1 MRFKLLTLIVVAS
14 CLPAAAQSLGPRL
27 QSVVQGNG
35 VTVGGRAH
43 IFRGA
48 EGTYIDIEN
57 PGLTRSIS
65 GFISF
70 GNEPTFPGLSDLDGR
85 NVEISGVVYLD
96 GRAIILMNDPDQ
108 LRVMAS
114 DRP

>member
-35 VTVGGRAH
+35 VTIGGRAH
-43 IFRGA
+43 VLRGA

-65 GFISF
+65 GFIPF
-70 GNEPTFPGLSDLDGR
+70 GDEPTFPGLSDLDGR
-85 NVEISGVVYLD
+85 NVEITGVVYSD
-96 GRAIILMNDPDQ
+96 GRAMILMNDPGQ
-108 LRVMAS
+108 LRIMAS
-114 DRP
+114 NRP

>member
-1 MRFKLLTLIVVAS
+1 MRVKLLTLIVVAS

-27 QSVVQGNG
+27 QSVVQGSG
-35 VTVGGRAH
+35 VTIGGRTH
-43 IFRGA
+43 VYRGA

-70 GNEPTFPGLSDLDGR
+70 GDETTFPGLSDLNGR
-85 NVEISGVVYLD
+85 NVEITGVVYSD
-96 GRAIILMNDPDQ
+96 GRAIILLNDPDQ
-108 LRVMAS
+108 LRVT
-114 DRP
+114 DRR